1 MKPDIVSEN
10 KPLLKPSGRWA
21 IIATVVAA
29 LAIGGAA
36 VQYASRFQS
45 NSPASSSNLAT
56 STPTAKA
63 VAALGQLRPEGE
75 VISLSPPSG
84 LNGLGTSRVAQ
95 LLVKEGDEVKAGQIV
110 AILDNYNNLQAALNL
125 TKEQVKVAQA
135 NLAQVKAGAKAGE
148 IEAQKATI
156 ANLEAELD
164 GQLSTQNQTIA
175 RLEAEFNNA
184 RSEYQ
189 RYLQLFQNG
198 AIAAS
203 QLDSKQLTLKT
214 AQQQLNEA
222 KANRNR
228 IETTFQQ
235 QIKAAQATLN
245 KIAEIRPA
253 DVQVAQA
260 EIDKAIANVAKAQTD
275 LDLAYVRAPIEGKI
289 LKIHTRPGE
298 TVGNKGIVALGQTE
312 RMNVVAEV
320 YELDV
325 SKLRVGQKATITSN
339 AFLGK
344 LHGTVSQIGLQIN
357 PQDILS
363 TDPTSD
369 VDRRIVEVKIQ
380 LNESDSQRV
389 SAFTNLQV
397 SVVIDI

>member
-1 MKPDIVSEN
+1 M
-10 KPLLKPSGRWA
+10 
-21 IIATVVAA
+21 ATVVAA

-339 AFLGK
+339 AFPGK